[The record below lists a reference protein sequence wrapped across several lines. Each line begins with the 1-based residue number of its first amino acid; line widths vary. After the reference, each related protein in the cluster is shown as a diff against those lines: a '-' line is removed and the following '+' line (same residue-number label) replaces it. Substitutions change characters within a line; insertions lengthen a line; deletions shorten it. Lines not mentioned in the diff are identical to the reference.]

1 MAKQITW
8 NRVGDPTILSIK
20 TLLETAGFCWISN
33 CPTYQTVVSGL
44 SEVSR
49 LAVAVTDC
57 SRLPLPLDQSSVG
70 LPGIGGPT
78 GP

>member
-57 SRLPLPLDQSSVG
+57 SRLPLPLDQSSVEF
-70 LPGIGGPT
+70 PGINDP
-78 GP
+78 PEP

>member
-1 MAKQITW
+1 MDYRRT
-8 NRVGDPTILSIK
+8 LSIK
-20 TLLETAGFCWISN
+20 TLLESAGLCWISN

-44 SEVSR
+44 SEVSG
-49 LAVAVTDC
+49 LGVAVTDC
-57 SRLPLPLDQSSVG
+57 SRLPLPLDHSSVR